1 MLPSLALDVRAA
13 LARAESDRYSNLVTR
28 ATGRAVRGQLELV
41 LGELAG
47 ERLAVLDFSQVGV
60 LDFSCADEIVAQL
73 LLRHGAGRA
82 DGAAGAGCYFAC
94 RGLHEAHLEAL
105 DPVLE
110 HHDLAIVGAT
120 TDGTTHL
127 LGTVCDDQRAAW
139 RLVET
144 IGGGDLAALAAHAAR
159 PADALAPWLTRLA
172 TRRVVVGT
180 SDGYWPLRLG

>member
-41 LGELAG
+41 LGGLAG

-73 LLRHGAGRA
+73 LLRHGAGRGDDTPA
-82 DGAAGAGCYFAC
+82 PGCYFAC

-110 HHDLAIVGAT
+110 HHELAIVAAT

-127 LGTVCDDQRAAW
+127 LGTVCDEQRAAW
-139 RLVET
+139 RLVEAS
-144 IGGGDLAALAAHAAR
+144 GGGDVAALAAQAAR
-159 PADALAPWLTRLA
+159 PVDALAPWLTRLA
-172 TRRVVVGT
+172 TRRVVVAT
-180 SDGYWPLRLG
+180 AHGYWPLRVG